1 MESGELEQCF
11 GAAYRATRYVVPSL
25 ALALRIGATHADLDA
40 VLQRHGVRSW
50 AFVSACNPYSAA
62 QLCAH
67 ENLARHQNLID
78 VVRQSG
84 WVCFEGAGEPRG
96 GDWAAEPSLL
106 ILGIARGDAMALGE
120 RFEQNAVVFGDMGG
134 VAELLWCRPAS
145 RSG

>member
-1 MESGELEQCF
+1 MTELEQQF

-25 ALALRIGATHADLDA
+25 ALTLRVDAPHPDLDGE
-40 VLQRHGVRSW
+40 LQRRGVAEW

-78 VVRQSG
+78 AVRAAG
-84 WVCFEGAGEPRG
+84 WGCFEGAGEPAA

-106 ILGIARGDAMALGE
+106 ILGIGRDEALALGC
-120 RFEQNAVVFGDMGG
+120 RFEQNAVVLGRLGG
-134 VAELLWCRPAS
+134 VAELAWCR
-145 RSG
+145 